1 MILALKPKMIGY
13 KYLTLEEYYDELT
26 MILSKKTRYA
36 IVALTRLAKEY
47 GKGPIQIK
55 EIAESEKIP
64 QGFLENIL
72 LELRKLGILGSKLG
86 KTGGYYLLK
95 KPDDVNLAEIVRH
108 FEGTI
113 ALMYCVSE
121 KAYQPCEF
129 CKDEQSCSIR
139 KVFKEIRDTTYNI
152 LQKTTLDTLTNT

>member
-1 MILALKPKMIGY
+1 VSIY
-13 KYLTLEEYYDELT
+13 TQ

-36 IVALTRLAKEY
+36 IVALTRLARDY
-47 GKGPIQIK
+47 GNGPMQIR
-55 EIAESEKIP
+55 EIAEDEKIP
-64 QGFLENIL
+64 QNFLENIL

-86 KTGGYYLLK
+86 KSGGYFLLK
-95 KPDDVNLAEIVRH
+95 KPDEVNLAEIVRH

-129 CKDEQSCSIR
+129 CKNEESCEIR
-139 KVFKEIRDTTYNI
+139 KVFKEVRDTTYGI
-152 LQKTTLDTLTNT
+152 LSRTTLETLARSKY

>member
-1 MILALKPKMIGY
+1 
-13 KYLTLEEYYDELT
+13 

-36 IVALTRLAKEY
+36 IVALTRLAREY

-55 EIAESEKIP
+55 EIAEEEKIP
-64 QGFLENIL
+64 QNFLENIL

-86 KTGGYYLLK
+86 KSGGYYLLK
-95 KPDDVNLAEIVRH
+95 KPEEVNLAEIVRH

-129 CKDEQSCSIR
+129 CKDESTCGIR
-139 KVFKEIRDTTYNI
+139 KVFKEIRDTTYDI
-152 LQKTTLDTLTNT
+152 LNRTTLAALILSNY

>member
-1 MILALKPKMIGY
+1 MGVLLRSN
-13 KYLTLEEYYDELT
+13 

-36 IVALTRLAKEY
+36 IVALTRLARDY
-47 GKGPIQIK
+47 GSGPIQIR

-64 QGFLENIL
+64 QSFLENIL

-86 KTGGYYLLK
+86 KAGGYYLLK
-95 KPDDVNLAEIVRH
+95 KPEEVNLAEIVRH

-129 CKDEQSCSIR
+129 CKDEVNCEIR
-139 KVFKEIRDTTYNI
+139 KVFKEVRDTSYDI
-152 LQKTTLDTLTNT
+152 LKRTTLKDLSRS